1 MMESNFNHA
10 KKIIKEYIELLSYD
24 PWITIKKLMDKK
36 GVTQKELASLLKLT
50 DRSIR
55 NYLSNKTKLSKDF
68 LCGLCCILE
77 LPFMVSLELF
87 KISGLEL
94 TLLGD
99 NLFYF
104 ELLKTKEKYTIKKNL
119 LRLKHKK
126 V

>member
-55 NYLSNKTKLSKDF
+55 NYLSNKTKL
-68 LCGLCCILE
+68 
-77 LPFMVSLELF
+77 LF
-87 KISGLEL
+87 ISPP
-94 TLLGD
+94 
-99 NLFYF
+99 
-104 ELLKTKEKYTIKKNL
+104 
-119 LRLKHKK
+119 
-126 V
+126 